1 MFILIGSLL
10 LQASMLLYK
19 LIEFDGLSSNFVFL
33 SLLPTFAYFSLS
45 LRNSGNSKFISVP
58 RWSSSRDR

>member
-1 MFILIGSLL
+1 MFILTGSLL

-19 LIEFDGLSSNFVFL
+19 LMELHGLSSNFVFL

-45 LRNSGNSKFISVP
+45 FRNSGNSKFISVP
-58 RWSSSRDR
+58 R